1 MNDRRSLP
9 PSLLVGSLAAAI
21 LSAAAL
27 ARGQTA
33 PGETAPLT
41 LRHAGELALAHAPQL
56 AAQRAASEEGSAS
69 ARVAADALH
78 PSVWISTT
86 PGYSTGLPTLVAG
99 SVPSYGGIEVR
110 QTIYDVWKKT

>member
-1 MNDRRSLP
+1 MNDRRALP
-9 PSLLVGSLAAAI
+9 SSRPVAILFAAS

-41 LRHAGELALAHAPQL
+41 LRRAAELALVHAPQL
-56 AAQRAASEEGSAS
+56 AAQRAAREEGSAS

-78 PSVWISTT
+78 PSVWLSTT
-86 PGYSTGLPTLVAG
+86 PGYSSGLPVAVAG
-99 SVPSYGGIEVR
+99 SVP
-110 QTIYDVWKKT
+110 